1 MIEIVFFFFHGFF
14 KYLIMICNA
23 LIESVIF
30 FKKKIYIMFENLI
43 WFMRKMKNN
52 CLVEY

>member
-1 MIEIVFFFFHGFF
+1 MIEIVFFFHGFF

-30 FKKKIYIMFENLI
+30 FLKKKFYIMFENLI